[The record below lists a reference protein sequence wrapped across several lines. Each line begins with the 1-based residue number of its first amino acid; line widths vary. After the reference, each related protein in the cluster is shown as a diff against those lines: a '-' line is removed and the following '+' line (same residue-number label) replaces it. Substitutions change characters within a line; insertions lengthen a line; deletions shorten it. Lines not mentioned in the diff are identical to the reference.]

1 MLKAIFA
8 TATLLVS
15 INLRA
20 DDKAAVGLPYLP
32 IVDSTDEIF
41 APTQQVPLLP
51 LAVDT
56 VSDAV
61 SSFPVPS
68 APLTDDSP
76 EPDEAIPE
84 IDFAAMNTPELFQVY
99 SPAMSGDGCGE
110 SCFCP
115 VAADGDRSVTV
126 YGGLLFLGRSRPDS
140 QALFSNQTNPAQQ
153 LNGRDFDFGVQTG
166 FEIGGIQRGFL
177 GDLDLDVRYFST
189 DDVDDFEFES
199 FSGGVVRIHN
209 ALPFDLVGPRRVF
222 ADYASEMR
230 SVEANLRYRCGG
242 NKDWLTVLAG
252 LRYISLDESLVGLLV
267 DPAAIAANQQMSV
280 AVDNRLFGIQVGM
293 DAMLAGDRQHSIEAY
308 GRAGIYHGDSD
319 TVSRQTTFTTPAV
332 GFGASGSD
340 GQASSV
346 CEIGLQA
353 KCRLAEN
360 LDFYGRYQAT
370 WINDVALASN
380 QLTATNL
387 MTGSVGPA
395 NANVIYHG
403 AVFGL
408 EYAF

>member
-153 LNGRDFDFGVQTG
+153 WHLLSWRK
-166 FEIGGIQRGFL
+166 
-177 GDLDLDVRYFST
+177 
-189 DDVDDFEFES
+189 
-199 FSGGVVRIHN
+199 
-209 ALPFDLVGPRRVF
+209 DLVGRVH
-222 ADYASEMR
+222 D
-230 SVEANLRYRCGG
+230 G
-242 NKDWLTVLAG
+242 
-252 LRYISLDESLVGLLV
+252 
-267 DPAAIAANQQMSV
+267 
-280 AVDNRLFGIQVGM
+280 QVGQANSRLVVGSQINA
-293 DAMLAGDRQHSIEAY
+293 DQQRGCSENGFEHLSSLIVPIAGRRTS
-308 GRAGIYHGDSD
+308 RA
-319 TVSRQTTFTTPAV
+319 F
-332 GFGASGSD
+332 
-340 GQASSV
+340 
-346 CEIGLQA
+346 
-353 KCRLAEN
+353 
-360 LDFYGRYQAT
+360 
-370 WINDVALASN
+370 
-380 QLTATNL
+380 
-387 MTGSVGPA
+387 A
-395 NANVIYHG
+395 NT
-403 AVFGL
+403 
-408 EYAF
+408 